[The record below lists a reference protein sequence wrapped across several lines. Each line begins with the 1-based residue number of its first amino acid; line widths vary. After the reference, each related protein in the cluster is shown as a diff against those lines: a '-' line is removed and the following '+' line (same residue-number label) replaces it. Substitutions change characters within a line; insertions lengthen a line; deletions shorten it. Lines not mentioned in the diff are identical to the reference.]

1 MSITKKKITNR
12 LYVISLLLIVI
23 IFSIVFKIIDLQFF
37 KGDYYIDI
45 SEKREFKNIEI
56 PANRGNIYSDSGK
69 LLASS
74 VPKYDIRFDVYCQ
87 TTCYHFFYFGLTW
100 NFQRRLR
107 KKVSASTTPAGF
119 VAGKSERKSY
129 CNCGVL
135 CSKSIHQFSLSLS
148 ESKVKG

>member
-12 LYVISLLLIVI
+12 LYLISLLLIVI

-56 PANRGNIYSDSGK
+56 PANRGNIYSDTGK

-74 VPKYDIRFDVYCQ
+74 VP
-87 TTCYHFFYFGLTW
+87 
-100 NFQRRLR
+100 
-107 KKVSASTTPAGF
+107 
-119 VAGKSERKSY
+119 
-129 CNCGVL
+129 
-135 CSKSIHQFSLSLS
+135 
-148 ESKVKG
+148 